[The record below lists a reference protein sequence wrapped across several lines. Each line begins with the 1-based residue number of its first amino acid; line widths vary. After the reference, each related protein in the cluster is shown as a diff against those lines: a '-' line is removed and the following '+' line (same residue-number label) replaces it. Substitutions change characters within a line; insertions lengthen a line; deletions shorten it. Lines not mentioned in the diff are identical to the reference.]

1 MIIYKISDYIKFLV
15 RYLFVFLCLTEEHRQ
30 LVLEFLEF

>member
-15 RYLFVFLCLTEEHRQ
+15 RCFFVFLCLTEKQRQ